1 MRRIARAV
9 RYGGP
14 LAILLLASS
23 RGFAQYV
30 SAPLSVGSHVRYRR
44 IGSDTLMIRGHV
56 RSIGNDSM
64 LVALDADTSERV
76 AIAAADLDR
85 LEIERDAKSRDQ
97 AAMVLGTLGAVAG
110 ATTGYFWCQHNTDQC
125 SDERRQMDYAA
136 AHDSTYYG
144 TQFLMLVGGAAVG
157 ALLGYAIAPPPH
169 WDVVAFP
176 SPVVNPDGSPGVGMT
191 IGMRYWLANR
201 RR

>member
-23 RGFAQYV
+23 RGFAEYD

-56 RSIGNDSM
+56 RSISNDSM

-76 AIAAADLDR
+76 AIATISSRASRRTRALEQDR
-85 LEIERDAKSRDQ
+85 IL
-97 AAMVLGTLGAVAG
+97 
-110 ATTGYFWCQHNTDQC
+110 
-125 SDERRQMDYAA
+125 
-136 AHDSTYYG
+136 
-144 TQFLMLVGGAAVG
+144 
-157 ALLGYAIAPPPH
+157 
-169 WDVVAFP
+169 
-176 SPVVNPDGSPGVGMT
+176 
-191 IGMRYWLANR
+191 
-201 RR
+201 